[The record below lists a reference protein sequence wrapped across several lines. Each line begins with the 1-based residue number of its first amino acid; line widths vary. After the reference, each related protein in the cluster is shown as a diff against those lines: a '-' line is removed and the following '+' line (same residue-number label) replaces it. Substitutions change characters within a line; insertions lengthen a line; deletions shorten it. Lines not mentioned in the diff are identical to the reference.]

1 MYAIIPAPERESRAY
16 LHCRG
21 SVSREFNSIEDLCL
35 ELPLDF
41 VEENVGY
48 QYDAPIKI
56 VTKRGSG
63 LEYDKDYR
71 RFWYRF
77 PEEYFWH
84 YTDFIIR
91 TEDGRKLTATELRPV
106 YWGIRSQRRPWRPW
120 QNRHGRKTE
129 HCYGNLRHPR
139 TTNERRQAFQCKDE
153 NEPPIRAR
161 RNLSNIIHAWDDRC
175 SHCEKGWKSQSKRKK
190 QYRPV

>member
-1 MYAIIPAPERESRAY
+1 MYAIIPAPERETRVY

-41 VEENVGY
+41 VEGNVGRN
-48 QYDAPIKI
+48 YDSPIKI

-63 LEYDKDYR
+63 LEYDKVNR
-71 RFWYRF
+71 KFWYRT
-77 PEEYFWH
+77 PDEYYWH
-84 YTDFIIR
+84 YADFIIR
-91 TEDGRKLTATELRPV
+91 TEDGRKLTAQELQPV
-106 YWGIRSQRRPWRPW
+106 YWRLRRQRPWRPW

-129 HCYGNLRHPR
+129 YCFGTFRHPK

-153 NEPPIRAR
+153 KEPPIRAR
-161 RNLSNIIHAWDDRC
+161 RNCNNMINAWDDRS
-175 SHCEKGWKSQSKRKK
+175 SHCEKGWKFQSKRKK
-190 QYRPV
+190 QYRSV